1 MAFLHWDQTQTF
13 TRRLANET
21 ALECGFWRGFGLG
34 GASHGIRK
42 QENKRS
48 FQSVV
53 SQLIKKTTAALQ
65 VRTDQAH
72 VLCLLKLL
80 CLHLYDLDTDW
91 YLWSIIAVDNQMI
104 KFGKMSLRVSHY
116 FVFMQ
121 LFILSTVNQ
130 NSG

>member
-1 MAFLHWDQTQTF
+1 MFDGFFALRPNANVHKTPCE
-13 TRRLANET
+13 RNCARMRVLA
-21 ALECGFWRGFGLG
+21 GFGLG

-80 CLHLYDLDTDW
+80 
-91 YLWSIIAVDNQMI
+91 
-104 KFGKMSLRVSHY
+104 
-116 FVFMQ
+116 
-121 LFILSTVNQ
+121 
-130 NSG
+130 

>member
-1 MAFLHWDQTQTF
+1 MF

-80 CLHLYDLDTDW
+80 
-91 YLWSIIAVDNQMI
+91 
-104 KFGKMSLRVSHY
+104 
-116 FVFMQ
+116 
-121 LFILSTVNQ
+121 
-130 NSG
+130 